1 MFFGTSNPQA
11 AVSPSIKFQ
20 SGAARHAAP
29 IAMRMPDMEDG
40 SRVHALVASCPPL
53 DPNSLYCNLLQC
65 AHFADTCV
73 IAELDDVPLGWLS
86 AYRPPQAPDTL
97 FIWQV
102 AVAKEAR
109 GRGLG
114 MQMIK
119 ALLARPAATEIRR
132 ICTTITPDNRASWAL
147 FRSLARY
154 LGSAISDTPWF
165 LADTHFGG
173 AHASEHL
180 VTIGPL

>member
-1 MFFGTSNPQA
+1 MFFGTSNPQTA
-11 AVSPSIKFQ
+11 LSPSKKIP

-29 IAMRMPDMEDG
+29 ITTRMPELEDG
-40 SRVHALVASCPPL
+40 SKVHALVASCPPL
-53 DPNSLYCNLLQC
+53 DSNSLYCNLLQC
-65 AHFADTCV
+65 THFADTCV
-73 IAELDDVPLGWLS
+73 IAERDDGPVGWLS
-86 AYRPPQAPDTL
+86 AYRPPNEPDTL

-109 GRGLG
+109 GYGLG
-114 MQMIK
+114 LQLIK
-119 ALLARPAATEIRR
+119 AVLARPASTDIRR
-132 ICTTITPDNRASWAL
+132 ICTTITPDNQASWAM
-147 FRSLARY
+147 FRSLARD
-154 LGSAISDTPWF
+154 LGSGISDTPWF